1 MAPLSC
7 ASVTDMYGST
17 FGLSPEQIAKQ
28 TLKNNETC
36 AMKNEMYQN
45 NLKENEIAGH
55 ANFKESYPPSTF
67 GNLNGSNTNIGPR
80 TSNGSNGS
88 NGTRSTTFAPDT
100 PAYTENDSK
109 FAKRVAWTDSQN
121 NWPSNQGFSMFN
133 RFQDIFGVRENFA
146 SGPMSTDDCIKLL
159 VSLVKEVI
167 LVLKI
172 IMIVLILLFVIKVL
186 EKKN

>member
-1 MAPLSC
+1 MAPLSS
-7 ASVTDMYGST
+7 ASVTDLYGST

-28 TLKNNETC
+28 TLKNNETL
-36 AMKNEMYQN
+36 AVKNEMYQN
-45 NLKENEIAGH
+45 NLKENEIAGR

-67 GNLNGSNTNIGPR
+67 GNLNGSNSNIGPR
-80 TSNGSNGS
+80 TSNGS

-109 FAKRVAWTDSQN
+109 FAKRLAWTDSHN

-146 SGPMSTDDCIKLL
+146 SGPISDSDCLKLL

-186 EKKN
+186 EKKI